1 MSKSSIPHWKATLL
15 HRSPTVNGFDE
26 FKALIQRPQVL
37 NGIAGCED
45 RWESALLS
53 LLTHGL
59 HNDGSHLDHDN
70 GFYQLTS
77 DHYRTG
83 VSKTQPSLTQE
94 KIGNWHSRTLH
105 TEHILHCIFDLCTVS
120 RQVDRWIYHCIA
132 SPWCYVSKRE
142 HCALKRSKLTYTSTL
157 KSLKST
163 MSLHAVVAQITQLFL
178 SDYATPLANAFAD
191 TCTRHKWGNSTM
203 AQTPTKGKART
214 EDPIMPLIPRPIAPT
229 SAHFIF
235 PGRPAGSLEWL
246 LSSSD
251 YVLSHAP
258 SFDND
263 TIKWKPHQIGLVQ
276 GQRDVPA
283 ARVGGARVRGVHKG
297 TSTAMTHTDDES
309 SKSSQLSRTITVYS
323 TSSSESDSQH
333 PHSHT
338 RYPPVMPISALPSKG
353 IFSSTTSPT
362 RTPPRFIAEPL
373 YADVSA
379 IIPFGDETEAM
390 LENLGYPDN
399 FHNICILICQNYLAK
414 RWVTVL
420 QQDTN
425 ISLDHADTIGQ
436 AMLKD
441 RNFLHL
447 RISLPSM
454 AFPTSR
460 SHNPRR
466 FIARTRGPYI
476 KVSKEVRQ
484 QLTEWRRTKRLDED
498 QEIQAVLNY
507 MNSKATDLACKF
519 KQPRRRYLERFTLGS
534 VVHHRKR
541 NKTSAW
547 HAFMHF
553 QGIRT
558 NANKD
563 MHERSNI
570 ADFVKE
576 TTEYHQLTAEQKTKL
591 ILDFD
596 EVKKGARDR
605 PPNITARSRAT
616 ECARSFQYVK
626 EEFEA
631 LKQRVGIEAIV
642 VMVRGVSNFSMAP
655 KAFFTS
661 SAAEQFVWL
670 YLHKDVAQLATD
682 FESTILANGLVLNSA
697 TNHRERVTNAKAAIR
712 TGLHLSLCE
721 VTNNPSA
728 SMEFT
733 KYEKLVS
740 TYFVKL
746 VGWNHPQWANPSDLK
761 GGIESLENV
770 VEAIRLRHCR
780 FVVIDQEEVKERAR
794 RIKNGETLTPELEPP
809 VPLEPPPSNTVA
821 PPTHAHTPPPHAT
834 TADISPLSYPVP
846 DNSQPDFTTPD
857 DNAASAPS
865 SLANLP
871 HNVQPAPLHSDDNA
885 EPARSSITDDMVDPE
900 LHALDQVLHSDTQTA
915 LETNP
920 SQAHTITPMLTPLN
934 DEVTPASTLGK
945 RTAADVPL
953 TETHR
958 PKRSRKLT
966 EKAQLE
972 LESRNETDHRQSKKR
987 NAHTESNREDL

>member
-1 MSKSSIPHWKATLL
+1 MSKSSLPHWKTTLL

-45 RWESALLS
+45 RWESVLLS

-94 KIGNWHSRTLH
+94 KIGNWRSRTLH
-105 TEHILHCIFDLCTVS
+105 TERILHCIFDLCTVL
-120 RQVDRWIYHCIA
+120 DRLTGGSTIVLHHPGATSPNVKIA
-132 SPWCYVSKRE
+132 PE
-142 HCALKRSKLTYTSTL
+142 TL
-157 KSLKST
+157 KANVYINPKVLEEHHE
-163 MSLHAVVAQITQLFL
+163 LHAVVAQITQLFL

-191 TCTRHKWGNSTM
+191 TRTRHKWGNSMM
-203 AQTPTKGKART
+203 AQTPTKGKAQT
-214 EDPIMPLIPRPIAPT
+214 EDPIMPLIPRPIVPT

-235 PGRPAGSLEWL
+235 PGRPAGSLEQL

-276 GQRDVPA
+276 GRRDVPA
-283 ARVGGARVRGVHKG
+283 AGVGGARG
-297 TSTAMTHTDDES
+297 TSTTMTHTDDES
-309 SKSSQLSRTITVYS
+309 SKSSQLSRTITVYLS
-323 TSSSESDSQH
+323 SSSESDSQC

-338 RYPPVMPISALPSKG
+338 RYPPITPISALPSKG
-353 IFSSTTSPT
+353 IFSSTTSPM

-379 IIPFGDETEAM
+379 ITPFGDETEAV

-399 FHNICILICQNYLAK
+399 FHNICISICQNYLAK
-414 RWVTVL
+414 RW
-420 QQDTN
+420 
-425 ISLDHADTIGQ
+425 
-436 AMLKD
+436 
-441 RNFLHL
+441 FLHL

-454 AFPTSR
+454 AFPTSC

-484 QLTEWRRTKRLDED
+484 QLTERRRTKRLDED

-519 KQPRRRYLERFTLGS
+519 KQPRRRYLKHFTLGS

-541 NKTSAW
+541 KKTSAW

-563 MHERSNI
+563 MYEKSNI
-570 ADFVKE
+570 ADLVKE
-576 TTEYHQLTAEQKTKL
+576 TTEYHQLTAEQKTRL

-631 LKQRVGIEAIV
+631 LKQHVGVEAIV
-642 VMVRGVSNFSMAP
+642 VMVRGVSDFSMAP

-661 SAAEQFVWL
+661 SAAEQFVRL

-712 TGLHLSLCE
+712 TGLRLSLCE

-821 PPTHAHTPPPHAT
+821 PPTRAHTPPHAT

-846 DNSQPDFTTPD
+846 DNSQPDFTAPD
-857 DNAASAPS
+857 DNAASAL

-871 HNVQPAPLHSDDNA
+871 HNVQPAPPHSDDNA
-885 EPARSSITDDMVDPE
+885 EPARSSITDDLVDPE
-900 LHALDQVLHSDTQTA
+900 LRALDQG
-915 LETNP
+915 
-920 SQAHTITPMLTPLN
+920 M
-934 DEVTPASTLGK
+934 
-945 RTAADVPL
+945 
-953 TETHR
+953 
-958 PKRSRKLT
+958 
-966 EKAQLE
+966 
-972 LESRNETDHRQSKKR
+972 
-987 NAHTESNREDL
+987 